1 MGNGRFNVAVSF
13 DERRGYVGTHPG
25 LRSPVT
31 ALSLGGLRRRIEI
44 ALLPEVDVNIRLELD
59 RGARLERD
67 RRRLQGRPRPQ
78 AFAAA
83 KQLNRCPAAARS
95 PACRSGP
102 CNCLSAARPSILQ
115 HGCDN
120 RVPEQWMEKSLN
132 HRLDQVE
139 ARGVNLEPDLAGRN
153 RAVRPGLLE

>member
-44 ALLPEVDVNIRLELD
+44 ALLPEVDVDIRLELD

-67 RRRLQGRPRPQ
+67 RRRLQGRPRRPH
-78 AFAAA
+78 
-83 KQLNRCPAAARS
+83 ARS
-95 PACRSGP
+95 R
-102 CNCLSAARPSILQ
+102 CLRRPS
-115 HGCDN
+115 
-120 RVPEQWMEKSLN
+120 R
-132 HRLDQVE
+132 RLSSST
-139 ARGVNLEPDLAGRN
+139 GVQPRLAPPLVDRDLAI
-153 RAVRPGLLE
+153 VYPLLVHPFSA